1 MPYEPLMR
9 MSRCREPVFE
19 RADDA
24 DGGWRMAYGRWGEP
38 VLDFIKCVDGHC
50 LNHGYEK
57 DHWRKGDH
65 NHTPLWKS
73 VPEVNPN
80 HAYWVCAVRCQS
92 SNGPAGA
99 AWTGG
104 MDADMPMAALV
115 DHVLR
120 HRDSPH
126 RCLGLPRGVASAC
139 VRRRFHVLALRLHP
153 DKTDHDAAAQAFA
166 AVRDAA
172 KELLQHQGQ
181 KTPR

>member
-1 MPYEPLMR
+1 MDLDLSA
-9 MSRCREPVFE
+9 MSLFGGG
-19 RADDA
+19 ADA
-24 DGGWRMAYGRWGEP
+24 STA
-38 VLDFIKCVDGHC
+38 
-50 LNHGYEK
+50 
-57 DHWRKGDH
+57 
-65 NHTPLWKS
+65 
-73 VPEVNPN
+73 
-80 HAYWVCAVRCQS
+80 A
-92 SNGPAGA
+92 AGAGAEA